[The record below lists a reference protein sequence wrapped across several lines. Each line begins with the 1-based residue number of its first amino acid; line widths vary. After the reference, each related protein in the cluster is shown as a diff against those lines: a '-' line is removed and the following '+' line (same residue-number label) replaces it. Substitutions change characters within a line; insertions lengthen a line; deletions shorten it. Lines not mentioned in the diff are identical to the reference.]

1 MLISERHKAL
11 ILRLKDPARVTNV
24 LNSAK
29 TLEHEGQT
37 LVVAPHRMG
46 EYKLLLNLGLNPP
59 HPMDYYYDW
68 PGRYQPMNAQR
79 ETARFLVTHSRA
91 YCLDDLG
98 TGKTMS
104 TAWAFDFLREQG
116 LAKKAL
122 VVAPLSTL
130 ERTWADHLW
139 EHFPHLEYVVLHG
152 PAERRREL
160 LQRDVDVYIINHDG
174 VKILLPDLVKRTDID
189 TIIIDELSQVAR
201 NAQTG
206 RWKALKDLVAKRERV
221 WGLTG
226 TPVPNEPTDAWAQC
240 RLLTP
245 STVPPFYTHFRDLT
259 MRQLGQFKWVPRDN
273 ALDTVHRAMQPAIRH
288 KRDECIDLPP
298 CVVETREAPLTKD
311 QSVVYKAMWD
321 HLYAEYAGGEI
332 TAANEAVKA
341 MRLVQICC
349 GAANGDDGV
358 VFIPPRPRINVL
370 LETIEEAASKT
381 IVFVPFKSALKMVHA
396 EVSKHYSAEMI
407 YGEVGK
413 SERDRILA
421 AFQKSTHPQVLVAQ
435 PGTMS
440 HGLTLTAASV
450 IVWFAPIT
458 SAEIYEQANARIT
471 RPGQRHS
478 QLIIR
483 IQGSPLEARM
493 YNRLHNKLSMQG
505 TLLAMFKE
513 KT

>member
-1 MLISERHKAL
+1 MLVSERHKAL

-79 ETARFLVTHSRA
+79 ETARFLATHSRA

-98 TGKTMS
+98 TGKTMA
-104 TAWAFDFLREQG
+104 TLWAFDFLREQG

-130 ERTWADHLW
+130 ERTWADHIW
-139 EHFPHLEYVVLHG
+139 EHFPHLEHAVLHG

-160 LQRDVDVYIINHDG
+160 LQRDAHLYVINHDG
-174 VKILLPDLVKRTDID
+174 VKILLQDLVKRTDID

-206 RWKALKDLVAKRERV
+206 RWKVLKDLVAKRERV

-311 QSVVYKAMWD
+311 QSIVYKAMWD

-407 YGEVGK
+407 YGEVG
-413 SERDRILA
+413 
-421 AFQKSTHPQVLVAQ
+421 
-435 PGTMS
+435 
-440 HGLTLTAASV
+440 
-450 IVWFAPIT
+450 
-458 SAEIYEQANARIT
+458 
-471 RPGQRHS
+471 
-478 QLIIR
+478 
-483 IQGSPLEARM
+483 
-493 YNRLHNKLSMQG
+493 
-505 TLLAMFKE
+505 
-513 KT
+513 